1 MNLGMISN
9 YVKAK
14 WSKGLTDKKVDV
26 TTKDIRLLSC
36 FGNGD
41 DIPVCPALR
50 ASDRK
55 MGKFYCGECGCGD
68 KATTWLNG
76 TEKEYTKLDH
86 PYLSCPRRMPG
97 FSDYEPANKISEDFA
112 EKRKMVIELTL
123 GADVLSNKNLI
134 RPEMSDA
141 ENETERMKNQKNTEE
156 NLAKQATGGGCPSCE
171 VKAKVRDEVVEWLRI
186 NEGREP
192 DFKNEE
198 YAQRFKEIWGKDPR
212 VIDANQKIAAKHQGG
227 VEEKE
232 GCSSCGAKKKLREEI
247 TKKLSG
253 TYEGKELT
261 KQVNEEF
268 QRRLR
273 ESRSKSS

>member
-1 MNLGMISN
+1 MNLGMVSN

-26 TTKDIRLLSC
+26 STKDIRLLSC

-41 DIPVCPALR
+41 DIPVCPGLR
-50 ASDRK
+50 PSDRK

-76 TEKEYTKLDH
+76 TEEEYTKLDH

-112 EKRKMVIELTL
+112 EKRKMVIEMTL
-123 GADVLSNKNLI
+123 GGNILENKQLI

-141 ENETERMKNQKNTEE
+141 EKEAERKKE
-156 NLAKQATGGGCPSCE
+156 LAKKASGGCPSCD
-171 VKAKVRDEVVEWLRI
+171 VKAKVRDEVVEWLRV

-198 YAQRFKEIWGKDPR
+198 YAQRFREIWGKDPR
-212 VIDANQKIAAKHQGG
+212 VIEANQNIAAQHKG
-227 VEEKE
+227 EEKQ
-232 GCSSCGAKKKLREEI
+232 GCSSCAAKKKLREEI
-247 TKKLSG
+247 TKEFAG
-253 TYEGKELT
+253 RYEGQEL
-261 KQVNEEF
+261 NEKVTNEF
-268 QRRLR
+268 NKRLR
-273 ESRSKSS
+273 ESQR